1 MACTLSAYEMQD
13 LIQNKLEYLKN
24 FPDDVAERIEL
35 GQIYVEQYQYDD
47 AADQFMIVL
56 LDDPHNI
63 KAWTN
68 LLAVLNYTGSDNDV
82 ISLRNLAL
90 DNTDNDPLIAFII
103 ASSLER
109 KSNRLNAIS
118 LLKSIIDDSRTD
130 ENTAILCKLKL
141 AQSYYSLGDFYRYNI
156 INNEL
161 KKAQTDENK
170 KNENIVKIKP
180 LFLTELSF
188 NKENNDVLNQKLKQY
203 VDMGALEMEIYAN
216 SRLQD
221 SKVAANTYSL
231 DIKNKY
237 FFLTVDGQ
245 FHLIKSNKDNFPED
259 ENAFGTLF
267 TASKQ
272 FYFNKYRI
280 EPFASIGFCEY
291 KATEKKEELTQINA
305 GFAFS
310 SDSYTILADLN
321 RLNDSEKKTSAMLT
335 AYANIYGPYSIQ
347 SINSFGYN
355 YQFTS
360 TLGGHFDKR
369 SASHQF
375 HQIDNL
381 FSFKQY
387 VFNISYCRSLHDK
400 WTNTWGI
407 SASIFH

>member
-1 MACTLSAYEMQD
+1 MQD

-170 KNENIVKIKP
+170 K
-180 LFLTELSF
+180 
-188 NKENNDVLNQKLKQY
+188 
-203 VDMGALEMEIYAN
+203 
-216 SRLQD
+216 
-221 SKVAANTYSL
+221 
-231 DIKNKY
+231 
-237 FFLTVDGQ
+237 
-245 FHLIKSNKDNFPED
+245 
-259 ENAFGTLF
+259 
-267 TASKQ
+267 
-272 FYFNKYRI
+272 
-280 EPFASIGFCEY
+280 
-291 KATEKKEELTQINA
+291 
-305 GFAFS
+305 
-310 SDSYTILADLN
+310 
-321 RLNDSEKKTSAMLT
+321 
-335 AYANIYGPYSIQ
+335 
-347 SINSFGYN
+347 
-355 YQFTS
+355 
-360 TLGGHFDKR
+360 
-369 SASHQF
+369 
-375 HQIDNL
+375 
-381 FSFKQY
+381 
-387 VFNISYCRSLHDK
+387 
-400 WTNTWGI
+400 
-407 SASIFH
+407 